1 MINDISARI
10 VTRIY
15 HKLQSNKSAIWLGG
29 VYHPIKITDNSK
41 SIIYNNHQFIFFK
54 EINNVNKR

>member
-41 SIIYNNHQFIFFK
+41 SIIYNNHQFYILK
-54 EINNVNKR
+54 GDK